1 MEDPSHLVLTR
12 ASPEDMGQYSC
23 AGRNTA
29 GEGEQSEGIFLD
41 VQCKEVQITTKNSKE
56 YSITFAQTL
65 PVLRN

>member
-1 MEDPSHLVLTR
+1 MEDPSLLVLTR
-12 ASPEDMGQYSC
+12 ASREDMGQYSC

-41 VQCKEVQITTKNSKE
+41 VQCKEVQITTKIFKA

-65 PVLRN
+65 LVLRN